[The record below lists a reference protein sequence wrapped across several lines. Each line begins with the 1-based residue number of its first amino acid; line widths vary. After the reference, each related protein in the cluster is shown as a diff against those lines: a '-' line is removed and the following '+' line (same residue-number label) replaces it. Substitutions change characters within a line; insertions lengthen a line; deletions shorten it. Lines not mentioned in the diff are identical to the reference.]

1 MFDQKNT
8 STSLYK
14 VRDSSLKGN
23 ISKMKEKEFK
33 SRQMPSARIC
43 GSVAEFGI
51 KAVNGQD
58 CVPSTPGT
66 LPRTPLEGGVTQ
78 GTEQRFPGRR
88 TSSALSLLL
97 RRHCEKFPGHP
108 LPQDLLF
115 SPVIWR
121 RPSFLNELLLV
132 GNKIDFGSTDGTGLI
147 EIPSEQKIVFIFVS
161 IIQICIRDLIS
172 LISKSL
178 Y

>member
-1 MFDQKNT
+1 MFDHKNT

-14 VRDSSLKGN
+14 VQDSSLKGN

-78 GTEQRFPGRR
+78 GTEQRFQGRR

-97 RRHCEKFPGHP
+97 PALR
-108 LPQDLLF
+108 
-115 SPVIWR
+115 
-121 RPSFLNELLLV
+121 
-132 GNKIDFGSTDGTGLI
+132 
-147 EIPSEQKIVFIFVS
+147 EIPGTSTATGFIVLS
-161 IIQICIRDLIS
+161 RNMEAS
-172 LISKSL
+172 LISE
-178 Y
+178 